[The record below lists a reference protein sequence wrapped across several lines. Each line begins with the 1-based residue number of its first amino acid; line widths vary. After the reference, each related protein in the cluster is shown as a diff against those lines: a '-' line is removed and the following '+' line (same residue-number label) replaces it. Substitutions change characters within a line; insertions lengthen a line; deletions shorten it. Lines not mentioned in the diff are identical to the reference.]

1 MLMEMK
7 RSGKMER
14 QPTRGESE
22 GGWLWVLEI
31 DDLLAVGVG
40 FWLFRREWGISCG
53 LERES
58 GRDD

>member
-1 MLMEMK
+1 MEMK

-14 QPTRGESE
+14 RPTRGENE

-53 LERES
+53 FEK
-58 GRDD
+58 